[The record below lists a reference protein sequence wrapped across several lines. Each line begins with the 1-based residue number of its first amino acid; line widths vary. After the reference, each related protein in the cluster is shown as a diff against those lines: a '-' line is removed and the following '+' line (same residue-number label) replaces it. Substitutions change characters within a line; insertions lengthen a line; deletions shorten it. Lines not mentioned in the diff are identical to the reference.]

1 MAVNPRF
8 FGFVLN
14 FCLIIQALTGLLF
27 VVAGLLKLAD
37 GPGTFARA
45 HAPNLLTPRVMGFWG
60 FIILANWEFAIGL
73 AIILYHNH
81 RYFRRASILTLSV
94 FIIALT
100 IMLFGGQQQCG
111 CISASIQIHPLV
123 ILTID
128 IVSLTSLCW
137 LDIYGRRAATS

>member
-1 MAVNPRF
+1 MVVNPRF

-37 GPGTFARA
+37 GPGTLARA

-73 AIILYHNH
+73 AIILYRNTELV
-81 RYFRRASILTLSV
+81 RLVTSLPELLKLY
-94 FIIALT
+94 LT
-100 IMLFGGQQQCG
+100 IFG
-111 CISASIQIHPLV
+111 IHKS
-123 ILTID
+123 D
-128 IVSLTSLCW
+128 
-137 LDIYGRRAATS
+137 G